1 MGRDAPS
8 PFSHQAINLKG
19 AAISKGKMLS
29 EKKHSGLH
37 LRGNLIAGV
46 LTIIPILLVFIVLTV
61 VLEVLFRVG
70 APVERALIDV
80 ITGFAPAAEPILTN
94 PLFEWFVAVVVALL
108 LIYTI
113 GAAASHVIGNRL
125 IVFFERLIDRIP
137 IVQTVYS
144 ASKKLLGLLQRP
156 PGGGA
161 ARVVLFDFPYPG
173 VKVISVVMRTFTD
186 SNTGE
191 EIAIVYVPT
200 TPNPTSGYLEM
211 APVKNLVA
219 TNMTM
224 EDAITMIVSGGA
236 ITPKDFSLS
245 PGPNGPTAVEN
256 PSSPDVTTPAT
267 DPAADE
273 PREP

>member
-1 MGRDAPS
+1 VS
-8 PFSHQAINLKG
+8 NLKG
-19 AAISKGKMLS
+19 AAISKGEVLG
-29 EKKHSGLH
+29 EKKHGGIH

-46 LTIIPILLVFIVLTV
+46 LTIIPILVVFVVLAF

-70 APVERALIDV
+70 TPLERALTDA
-80 ITGFAPAAEPILTN
+80 ITRALPAAEPILTN
-94 PLFEWFVAVVVALL
+94 PLFEWFVAIVVALL

-113 GAAASHVIGNRL
+113 GATASHVLGNRL
-125 IVFFERLIDRIP
+125 LLIFERLIDQIP

-144 ASKKLLGLLQRP
+144 ASKKLLGLLQHP
-156 PGGGA
+156 PASGA

-173 VKVISVVMRTFTD
+173 VKVIGVVMRTFTD

-211 APVKNLVA
+211 APVKNLVQ

-236 ITPKDFSLS
+236 ITPDDFSLS
-245 PGPNGPTAVEN
+245 PGPNGPTAVKN
-256 PSSPDVTTPAT
+256 PISPDPTGPIAPE
-267 DPAADE
+267 D
-273 PREP
+273 

>member
-8 PFSHQAINLKG
+8 PFSDQTVNLKG
-19 AAISKGKMLS
+19 AAVSKGKVLS

-37 LRGNLIAGV
+37 LRTNLIAGV
-46 LTIIPILLVFIVLTV
+46 LTMIPILIVWLVLTV

-70 APVERALIDV
+70 TPVERALTDA
-80 ITGFAPAAEPILTN
+80 ITRIVPSAEPILTN

-113 GAAASHVIGNRL
+113 GAAASHVVGNRL
-125 IVFFERLIDRIP
+125 LVFFERLIDRIP
-137 IVQTVYS
+137 VVQTLYS
-144 ASKKLLGLLQRP
+144 ASKKLLGLLQQP

-161 ARVVLFDFPYPG
+161 ARIVLFDFPYPG
-173 VKVISVVMRTFTD
+173 VKVIGLVMRTFTD

-219 TNMTM
+219 TNMTL

-245 PGPNGPTAVEN
+245 PGAHGPTAVKN
-256 PSSPDVTTPAT
+256 PTSPDATTPIAPE
-267 DPAADE
+267 D
-273 PREP
+273 

>member
-1 MGRDAPS
+1 MAALLRTLCVVGLMAVAS
-8 PFSHQAINLKG
+8 CVAMSQAQDQG
-19 AAISKGKMLS
+19 DVAA
-29 EKKHSGLH
+29 
-37 LRGNLIAGV
+37 
-46 LTIIPILLVFIVLTV
+46 
-61 VLEVLFRVG
+61 RVG
-70 APVERALIDV
+70 D
-80 ITGFAPAAEPILTN
+80 
-94 PLFEWFVAVVVALL
+94 AVVTLADVEDAWNEADPRGRLERL
-108 LIYTI
+108 QDLYE
-113 GAAASHVIGNRL
+113 ARRRMLDDVVGNRL

-173 VKVISVVMRTFTD
+173 VKVIGVVMRTFTD

-211 APVKNLVA
+211 APIKNLVA